1 MKSSIAM
8 TFASVALAAGL
19 AAITPASAQPTSV
32 PPAPTVLKTCA
43 SAGGQLIPCAAHPGA
58 AYGVPYSEG
67 DQASN
72 GGFLGGIGQGI
83 GAIVTAP
90 LTLVAGTTEP
100 MMTGRSVA
108 VSWSPAPSAAI
119 PPAPTEVKSCAEPG
133 GALVP
138 CIAHPGAAY
147 GTPAATY
154 DSNGGFLGG
163 IGQGVGA
170 IVMAPVTIASS
181 VLPK

>member
-8 TFASVALAAGL
+8 TFTSAALVMGL
-19 AAITPASAQPTSV
+19 AAVSPASAQDAGI
-32 PPAPTVLKTCA
+32 PPAPTVIKTCA
-43 SAGGQLIPCAAHPGA
+43 AAGGQLIPCAAHPGA
-58 AYGVPYSEG
+58 AYGVPYSGGE
-67 DQASN
+67 QASS
-72 GGFLGGIGQGI
+72 GGFLGGLGQGV

-90 LTLVAGTTEP
+90 FTMVAGATEP

-108 VSWSPAPSAAI
+108 VSGSVPSSSV
-119 PPAPTEVKSCAEPG
+119 PPAPAEVKSCAEPG

-147 GTPAATY
+147 GTPTASY